1 MWAKVFSAFIASFI
15 LIDFSVP
22 SIILEYILIC
32 WNKMGCSFY
41 ICQFC
46 AHWWKKEVIYGF
58 CLKTN
63 LTKEI
68 IRKAFCFTCKNWKRC
83 QIFDHLQVH
92 LLYFCNCVWPFLCFL
107 NFSKSLFLSFLD
119 HLVIHFLKHISN
131 YTKCNNYWLCISM
144 MDKILDPLVWLSI
157 YYSSIV
163 KFPL

>member
-32 WNKMGCSFY
+32 WNEMGCSFY

-119 HLVIHFLKHISN
+119 HLVKTVPKKMRHMKKVSINKNSTIFVQLSWN
-131 YTKCNNYWLCISM
+131 
-144 MDKILDPLVWLSI
+144 LV
-157 YYSSIV
+157 
-163 KFPL
+163 KR